1 MQIKGLTSKQVILNR
16 EKYGANIMPEPP
28 HKTVWHFFLG
38 IFKDKI
44 NLLLLLLTVLFSVL
58 AMFNYGELA
67 EAFGIGGVLVII
79 SIVNVVTKMRSQRAT
94 LELQR
99 QASKISCNVMR
110 NGKVSNIDSSE
121 IVVGDVVF
129 LQAGDTVPADGYIV
143 QGQIAVNNSILNG
156 ESEEVYKSV
165 VHGFTYNPD
174 AAISADDYTDKNQVF
189 AGTTVMGGD
198 GAMLVTRVG
207 INTENAKMLHTLRHV
222 KETKTTLQIQ
232 LDKLADSI
240 GKLGG
245 ACAVI
250 IAIVMLFVHWV
261 HGEYND
267 WGNMLYGAISA
278 LMVGLT
284 VFVAAV
290 PEGLPF
296 IIEIITFQNARKM
309 TRAKLLAKNPHKIP
323 EAGSIQLL
331 CTDKTGTITYGRMMP
346 VANYTGDGEDIGF
359 AFNRM
364 GTSNEFTKTIII
376 NGRAVI
382 EASGKIVG
390 GNSTERALLKAIN
403 ILPRQIAN
411 IKNTNPVVFNMP
423 FDSAN
428 KFSMTSVRHNGKIRT
443 YIMGAPEILAEHAKH
458 YIDTDGKLRPLIYT
472 KLHKLITNNTKKAM
486 RSVATA
492 YYDGNIKDGKIPKNL
507 VFISLSVLRDDVRT
521 GVIDV
526 MKSLHQSGVQ
536 VMMITGDNIHT
547 AYAIAKDAYIIT
559 DDDDIAMTA
568 KDFESLPNAQA
579 RKILPKIR
587 IIARATPQ
595 TKLRIIQLAQQ
606 IGLCIGMC
614 GDGTNDAPALKA
626 ADVGFAMGD
635 STDVCKSASD
645 IIILDNNFVSIG
657 NSILMG
663 RTFMHNIVSF
673 LRFQLPVNFMLVGIC
688 VLFPVFLGIDG
699 LAPVQILI
707 INIVMDS
714 LNSLAFG
721 GEAPRKEYMSEPV
734 MGKKAPLISWAT
746 KKFILYV
753 TVVGLFIFALTTTVQ
768 IQNIFNTPAVYTSAL
783 FALLVI
789 MAILN
794 GFCVRAPKYNIFAK
808 FKNNPMFLFVAAI
821 VFIGTYVCVTYGGDA
836 LHLTPLSPLQ
846 WAIVVGLAL
855 LIIPL
860 DMLYRAICT
869 HNHSC

>member
-1 MQIKGLTSKQVILNR
+1 MQIKGLSNKQVSLNR
-16 EKYGANIMPEPP
+16 EKYGANIMPEARR
-28 HKTVWHFFLG
+28 KTAWNFLLD
-38 IFKDKI
+38 IFQDKI
-44 NLLLLLLTVLFSVL
+44 NLILLLLTVLFGVM
-58 AMFNYGELA
+58 AVFNYGELV
-67 EAFGIGGVLVII
+67 EAIGIGAVLVII
-79 SIVNVVTKMRSQRAT
+79 ALVNVITKMRSQNAT

-99 QASKISCNVMR
+99 QASKLSCNVMR
-110 NGKVSNIDSSE
+110 NGRISNIDSSE
-121 IVVGDVVF
+121 IVVGDIVF
-129 LQAGDTVPADGYIV
+129 IQAGDKIPADGYIV
-143 QGQIAVNNSILNG
+143 QGRIAVNNAILNG

-165 VHGFTYNPD
+165 VRGFKYNYD
-174 AAISADDYTDKNQVF
+174 AVITADDYTDENQVF
-189 AGTTVMGGD
+189 AGTTVMGGE
-198 GAMLVTRVG
+198 GVMYVTRVG
-207 INTENAKMLHTLRHV
+207 INTENAKMLQTLRHV

-232 LDKLADSI
+232 LDKLATSI
-240 GKLGG
+240 GSIGG
-245 ACAVI
+245 VCAVI
-250 IAIVMLFVHWV
+250 ITIVMFFVHWS
-261 HGEYND
+261 HGEFIT
-267 WGNMLYGAISA
+267 WGNLIYGMISA
-278 LMVGLT
+278 MMVGLT

-323 EAGSIQLL
+323 EAGNIQLL

-359 AFNRM
+359 VFNRI
-364 GTSNEFTKTIII
+364 GTSNEFTKAVVI

-382 EASGKIVG
+382 ESGGKIVG

-403 ILPRQIAN
+403 ILPRQIS
-411 IKNTNPVVFNMP
+411 KMKHDNPVIFNVP

-443 YIMGAPEILAEHAKH
+443 YIMGAPEIVLKRAKY
-458 YIDTDGKLRPLIYT
+458 YIDTDGKLRPMALNR
-472 KLHKLITNNTKKAM
+472 LHKLLMRNTKRAM

-492 YYDGNIKDGKIPKNL
+492 YYDGNIQDGKIPNNI
-507 VFISLSVLRDDVRT
+507 VFISLSVLRDDVRI
-521 GVIDV
+521 GVVDV
-526 MKSLHQSGVQ
+526 MKSLHKSGVQ
-536 VMMITGDNIHT
+536 VMMITGDNINT
-547 AYAIAKDAYIIT
+547 ARAIANDARIIT
-559 DDDDIAMTA
+559 NDDDIAMTA
-568 KDFESLPNAQA
+568 KEFDSISDAKA
-579 RKILPKIR
+579 RKILPKIK

-595 TKLRIIQLAQQ
+595 TKLRVIQLAQK

-663 RTFMHNIVSF
+663 RTFMHNIISF

-688 VLFPVFLGIDG
+688 VLFPIFLGIDG
-699 LAPVQILI
+699 LMPVQILI

-721 GEAPRKEYMSEPV
+721 GEGARHEYMSEPV
-734 MGKKAPLISWAT
+734 VGKQAPLISWST

-753 TVVGLFIFALTTTVQ
+753 TTMGMFIFALTTTEP
-768 IQNIFNTPAVYTSAL
+768 IQKIFNTPELYTTAL

-789 MAILN
+789 MAVLN

-808 FKNNPMFLFVAAI
+808 LKNNPMFLFVAGI
-821 VFIGTYVCVTYGGDA
+821 IFIGAYVCVTFGGNV
-836 LHLTPLSPLQ
+836 LHLVPMNLLQ
-846 WAIVVGLAL
+846 WMVVIGFAG

-860 DMLYRAICT
+860 DMFYRSICIR
-869 HNHSC
+869 NNNC